1 MSIIAIPGKLGRF
14 VSLNNGT
21 GFEVV
26 LSTFG
31 AGVYQIYVDGAPM
44 LIGPKGY
51 YDYEISDAYY
61 GKTIGRYAGR
71 VPNGELK
78 FNGKTINLP
87 LNDPFHHTLH
97 GGPEG
102 FSFHVFEE
110 EIANNEVRMSY
121 LSPRGEGGFPGSVKL
136 TVIFKVVPGEY
147 TLYMDYELESDEPTP
162 VGLTCHSYFNLG
174 GEQTVLGDTL
184 MIPAEKYYTTVMKA
198 PDKQIPVPP
207 LLDFRKPKII
217 RDVCL
222 DPTLPSD
229 TGGGID
235 FIYVTNGKSTVLENE
250 KYRLEI
256 QTDMPTIA
264 VYTNNYPRE
273 GQLLSNG
280 RIEEKYSAIALEC
293 EEIPNDFDAIA
304 VLPGQIKKRH
314 IYYAFSKKK

>member
-1 MSIIAIPGKLGRF
+1 
-14 VSLNNGT
+14 
-21 GFEVV
+21 
-26 LSTFG
+26 
-31 AGVYQIYVDGAPM
+31 
-44 LIGPKGY
+44 
-51 YDYEISDAYY
+51 
-61 GKTIGRYAGR
+61 
-71 VPNGELK
+71 
-78 FNGKTINLP
+78 
-87 LNDPFHHTLH
+87 
-97 GGPEG
+97 
-102 FSFHVFEE
+102 
-110 EIANNEVRMSY
+110 
-121 LSPRGEGGFPGSVKL
+121 
-136 TVIFKVVPGEY
+136 
-147 TLYMDYELESDEPTP
+147 
-162 VGLTCHSYFNLG
+162 
-174 GEQTVLGDTL
+174 
-184 MIPAEKYYTTVMKA
+184 
-198 PDKQIPVPP
+198 
-207 LLDFRKPKII
+207 LDFRKPKII

-314 IYYAFSKKK
+314 IYYVFSKKK

>member
-1 MSIIAIPGKLGRF
+1 
-14 VSLNNGT
+14 
-21 GFEVV
+21 
-26 LSTFG
+26 
-31 AGVYQIYVDGAPM
+31 
-44 LIGPKGY
+44 
-51 YDYEISDAYY
+51 
-61 GKTIGRYAGR
+61 
-71 VPNGELK
+71 
-78 FNGKTINLP
+78 
-87 LNDPFHHTLH
+87 
-97 GGPEG
+97 
-102 FSFHVFEE
+102 
-110 EIANNEVRMSY
+110 
-121 LSPRGEGGFPGSVKL
+121 
-136 TVIFKVVPGEY
+136 
-147 TLYMDYELESDEPTP
+147 
-162 VGLTCHSYFNLG
+162 
-174 GEQTVLGDTL
+174 

-304 VLPGQIKKRH
+304 VIPGQIKKRH
-314 IYYAFSKKK
+314 IYYVFSKKK